1 MSYNYA
7 PLQSTATR
15 LIEKFGRDLTFA
27 RQTQG
32 AYNPATGQTSNTGST
47 FTKKCVVSDFSD
59 MSNTTQGVEVMGDVK
74 LLALNGDYVVDDTVT
89 IDGSVY
95 RVVDVKEIK
104 PSETQMYCELR
115 VRK

>member
-1 MSYNYA
+1 MSYNYV

-32 AYNPATGQTSNTGST
+32 AYNPATGQTSNTSST

-59 MSNTTQGVEVMGDVK
+59 MSNTTQGLEVMGDVK
-74 LLALNGDYVVDDTVT
+74 LLALTGDYAVDDTVT

>member
-1 MSYNYA
+1 MSYNYV

-15 LIEKFGRDLTFA
+15 LIENFGRDLTFA

-32 AYNPATGQTSNTGST
+32 AYNPDTGQTSNTSFT

-59 MSNTTQGVEVMGDVK
+59 MSNTTQGLEVMGDVK
-74 LLALNGDYVVDDTVT
+74 LLALTGDYAVDDTVT

>member
-1 MSYNYA
+1 
-7 PLQSTATR
+7 
-15 LIEKFGRDLTFA
+15 
-27 RQTQG
+27 
-32 AYNPATGQTSNTGST
+32 
-47 FTKKCVVSDFSD
+47 

>member
-1 MSYNYA
+1 MSYNYV

-32 AYNPATGQTSNTGST
+32 AYNPATGQTSNTSST

-74 LLALNGDYVVDDTVT
+74 LLALNGNYVVDDTVT